1 MALTPKALLDAG
13 IASYTTL
20 QDGDLLYTERSGAAG
35 KTTYLQLRNDLA
47 TRTFPTWTATSA
59 DINGGT
65 IDGTVIGGASAAAGT
80 FTNITASFGTITSA
94 AASAVDFIT
103 SDVANTHERTRIGR
117 NTTGFIFQTLS
128 STGAVAA
135 TDYFMTVGATG
146 ATAHT
151 FYLNNSPAMELTG
164 SGLTVVGPGT
174 FTGVLN
180 FVGGNVTGGLLAQN
194 INPAASGTYRLGAG
208 GALPARWLGIALST
222 DPDVSSDARLKHDIA
237 DLTEAERRA
246 AAKIRVRTYRLN
258 DTGEKHVGY
267 IAQEIIEAM
276 KSEGL
281 CAFEYNLVSDGE
293 TYGVH
298 YDAVNA
304 FRMEALAKPIL
315 REFSADF
322 SSDFA

>member
-47 TRTFPTWTATSA
+47 TRTFPTFTATSA

-65 IDGTVIGGASAAAGT
+65 IDGTVIGGASAASAA
-80 FTNITASFGTITSA
+80 FTSISATSATITSA
-94 AASAVDFIT
+94 AGAAMDFIAT
-103 SDVANTHERTRIGR
+103 DVANTHERTRLAR
-117 NTTGFIFQTLS
+117 FTTGFSLQTVN
-128 STGAVAA
+128 STGATVA
-135 TDYFMTVGATG
+135 TDYLATVGETG
-146 ATAHT
+146 ATSHS
-151 FYLNNSPAMELTG
+151 FRINNSTAMELTS
-164 SGLTVVGPGT
+164 SGLTVVGAGT
-174 FTGVLN
+174 FTGILN
-180 FVGGNVTGGLLAQN
+180 FVGGNVTGGMLTQN
-194 INPAASGTYRLGAG
+194 INPSASGTYRLGAG

-246 AAKIRVRTYRLN
+246 AAKIKVRTYRLN

-281 CAFEYNLVSDGE
+281 CAFEYHLVSDGE
-293 TYGVH
+293 TYGVY
-298 YDAVNA
+298 YDAVAA
-304 FRMEALAKPIL
+304 FTSAASKHPSLWRRVL
-315 REFSADF
+315 RFF
-322 SSDFA
+322 RLG

>member
-59 DINGGT
+59 DINGGA
-65 IDGTVIGGASAAAGT
+65 IDGTVIGSASAAAGT
-80 FTNITASFGTITSA
+80 FTTVTAQSVTLARDNPQLAFNDTS
-94 AASAVDFIT
+94 
-103 SDVANTHERTRIGR
+103 
-117 NTTGFIFQTLS
+117 
-128 STGAVAA
+128 
-135 TDYFMTVGATG
+135 GATSTHQITYMSRENNNFVNGTANSAGAFVGLNTAMVIGASG
-146 ATAHT
+146 ATTHA
-151 FYLNNSPAMELTG
+151 FYVNNSTAMELNA
-164 SGLTVVGPGT
+164 SGLTIVGAGT
-174 FTGVLN
+174 FTGTLN
-180 FVGGNVTGGLLAQN
+180 FVGGNVTGGMLAQN
-194 INPAASGTYRLGAG
+194 INPAASGAYRLGAG

-246 AAKIRVRTYRLN
+246 AAKIRARTYRLN

-293 TYGVH
+293 TYGVY